1 MSHHDIIPEA
11 RASSQST
18 DPSSRTVMRRVLV
31 SSFTGE
37 GPADK
42 LSSLMLRVVSDGD
55 DNDGE
60 TSTSIED
67 ERGVLLPSTSSLSL
81 LLVTSIEQLVD
92 ISW

>member
-1 MSHHDIIPEA
+1 MSHHDIVPEA

-37 GPADK
+37 GPTDK
-42 LSSLMLRVVSDGD
+42 LSSLMLRVVSDGGGD
-55 DNDGE
+55 E
-60 TSTSIED
+60 TSTSVED
-67 ERGVLLPSTSSLSL
+67 ERGVLLPSTSSLPL

-92 ISW
+92 KSW

>member
-1 MSHHDIIPEA
+1 
-11 RASSQST
+11 
-18 DPSSRTVMRRVLV
+18 
-31 SSFTGE
+31 
-37 GPADK
+37 
-42 LSSLMLRVVSDGD
+42 VSDGD